1 MPRVKI
7 KIFATLKERYGRGEV
22 EVDCDGSLRDA
33 VEKAAE
39 ILGSD
44 FVAEVFDGSR
54 PRDDRIILVNGRHIQ
69 FLEKIELRDGDV
81 IAIFPP
87 LAGG

>member
-1 MPRVKI
+1 LPRVKI
-7 KIFATLKERYGRGEV
+7 RLFATLRERYGRGEV
-22 EVDCDGSLRDA
+22 EVDCDGTLRGA

-39 ILGSD
+39 VLGEG
-44 FVAEVFDGSR
+44 FVGEVFEGDK
-54 PRDDRIILVNGRHIQ
+54 PREDRIILVNGRHIQ
-69 FLEKIELRDGDV
+69 FLDKVELRDGDV